1 MKRVQISK
9 GGKLATF
16 STGNKYERDIDCT
29 KMEVDLLIET
39 EKDERTIKL
48 LKWAKSHMVY

>member
-1 MKRVQISK
+1 MKHVQISK

-16 STGNKYERDIDCT
+16 STGNKIERDTDYT
-29 KMEVDLLIET
+29 KMEVDMRLAKET
-39 EKDERTIKL
+39 DERTIKL

>member
-1 MKRVQISK
+1 MKHVQISK

-29 KMEVDLLIET
+29 KMEVDMRLAKET
-39 EKDERTIKL
+39 DERIIKL

>member
-1 MKRVQISK
+1 MKHVQISK

-48 LKWAKSHMVY
+48 LKWARSHMVY